1 MSAPGRPE
9 RERAA
14 QRSSAQR
21 GFARARLRL
30 GVAATVL
37 LLLAGCAGSPAS
49 RFYTLAAPVP
59 PESPAAAAAARGL
72 PVSVGPIAI
81 PALVDRPQI
90 VVTVGPNE
98 VQLDEYHRW
107 ASPLA
112 DAIGL
117 AVVGHL
123 GVLLPS
129 PQVMLLSQ
137 SPGGPADT
145 RVAIEVQRFDSVPG
159 SHALLDAIF
168 TVHGTA
174 TGRSATGRTTAREA
188 VRDGS
193 YETLAAAHSR
203 AVARLAADIAAAIG
217 NVAPPGSSPAR

>member
-1 MSAPGRPE
+1 MNAPRLPKQ
-9 RERAA
+9 ERAA
-14 QRSSAQR
+14 QRGSAKR
-21 GFARARLRL
+21 GFAGARFRL
-30 GVAATVL
+30 GVAASVL
-37 LLLAGCAGSPAS
+37 LLLAGCAGSPAA
-49 RFYTLAAPVP
+49 RFYTLTAPVP
-59 PESPAAAAAARGL
+59 PESPAAAAARGL
-72 PVSVGPIAI
+72 PVSVGPVAI

-159 SHALLDAIF
+159 SHALVDAVF

-188 VRDGS
+188 VSDGS

-203 AVARLAADIAAAIG
+203 AVARLAADIAATIG